1 MKKGLVL
8 FLTVVGIVM
17 MFLLFAFAGA
27 SRSAPTLSTATL
39 EDRLAYKSAPAPSA
53 MPVAPEPE
61 EERAEKKE
69 MPRKHKADE
78 GKMGM
83 KDVFGGGLGLTGAGE
98 GGGGVGD
105 SAGIGGLGTKGRGP
119 GSAHAAAKEPAAESV
134 AEPAPTRAW
143 FPETF
148 LFEPLVVTD
157 AQGRANLPVKV
168 PDRLTTWRVLA
179 LAHSRGGGQAGAEA
193 SFLGTLP
200 TYVEPVTPPLL
211 YAGDEVRLPVQV
223 VNTTDAEVK
232 SSLRF
237 EALGATLSSVGGQ
250 VRVPAGGNVVQYVTL
265 TAKKPGQAAVK
276 ATLGD
281 TDAVER
287 SIEVQPAGKRELV
300 SKGGTLASPRTFE
313 LAGPAD
319 ALPDSEQVRL
329 QVFPGA
335 LGLVRT
341 ELSAAPGRGGV
352 AEDGYLLQLLGK
364 APALLRSLGAEP
376 ANDAIRDLSIL
387 ATQRVMRHARAPSV
401 DAATLLAEGALAHP
415 DNPVLSRL
423 GERLATQV
431 AQAQRPDG
439 TCQGADG
446 WTLQRLLV
454 TTSECVRAVRA
465 SEAAS
470 PAAKQRATAVT
481 LKASGAFERNAARV
495 VDGYTAAAILASG
508 AVSGTIADR
517 LKEVLLKS
525 LEATAD
531 GAKYVRIESG
541 VVRADGYPPSVY
553 EATALAVLALNGDD
567 KAPVADLGTFL
578 LGGYNPV
585 YGWGDGRTNLV
596 ALRAAVLLF
605 KDPVPASVKLTLE
618 RDGKPMA
625 QGELGAAKLKEVV
638 TLEADATGSSGPH
651 TWTVRSEPAVPGL
664 GYSLTLAA
672 YVPWKDQPGGGLDLR
687 TRLPEKLEV
696 GKAAELEL
704 TASMP
709 ANLVTALKLSLPA
722 GVQTDTPSLDALVS
736 ANLVQRYET
745 EDGAVTLHLP
755 PLQAGQTWTA
765 KLKVVPTLG
774 GTLQSSASK
783 LTPESQPTLARTF
796 APVKWVIR

>member
-8 FLTVVGIVM
+8 SLTVVGIVM
-17 MFLLFAFAGA
+17 MFLLFAVSGSMRAMRGVSANALAGDRELV
-27 SRSAPTLSTATL
+27 SPPAP
-39 EDRLAYKSAPAPSA
+39 PSA
-53 MPVAPEPE
+53 MPMEAAPENDRRP
-61 EERAEKKE
+61 EKKAE
-69 MPRKHKADE
+69 RSKRKADE
-78 GKMGM
+78 FE
-83 KDVFGGGLGLTGAGE
+83 VGLGLRGAGE
-98 GGGGVGD
+98 GGGGLGD
-105 SAGIGGLGTKGRGP
+105 TAGLGSLGPKGGGSAAALGAPRP
-119 GSAHAAAKEPAAESV
+119 SAHAGKDTAAERPGEPAA
-134 AEPAPTRAW
+134 TRAW

-223 VNTTDAEVK
+223 VNTTEAAVQ

-237 EALGATLSSVGGQ
+237 EALGATLSTAGGQ

-265 TAKKPGQAAVK
+265 TTRRPGQAAVK

-287 SIEVQPAGKRELV
+287 TIEVQPAGRRELV

-313 LAGPAD
+313 LAGPAE

-341 ELSAAPGRGGV
+341 ELAAAPGRGGV
-352 AEDGYLLQLLGK
+352 AEDGYLLQLLGQ
-364 APALLRSLGAEP
+364 APALLRSLGAE
-376 ANDAIRDLSIL
+376 ADAAVVRDLSVL

-415 DNPVLSRL
+415 GNPVLSRL
-423 GERLATQV
+423 GERLALQV

-454 TTSECVRAVRA
+454 TTAECVRAVRA
-465 SEAAS
+465 SEAS
-470 PAAKQRATAVT
+470 PAAKQRALAVS

-495 VDGYTAAAILASG
+495 ADGYTAAAILASG
-508 AVSGTIADR
+508 AVTGTVAER
-517 LKEVLLKS
+517 LEKVLLDS
-525 LEATAD
+525 LAATDD
-531 GAKYVRIESG
+531 GAKYVKVESG
-541 VVRADGYPPSVY
+541 VVRADGYPPTVF
-553 EATALAVLALNGDD
+553 EATALAVLALNGRGQ
-567 KAPVADLGTFL
+567 APVADLGTYL

-605 KDPVPASVKLTLE
+605 RDPVPARVKLTLE
-618 RDGKPMA
+618 RDGKPLA
-625 QGELGAAKLKEVV
+625 QGEFGAAKLKEVV
-638 TLEADATGSSGPH
+638 TLDADASGSAGPH
-651 TWTVRSEPAVPGL
+651 TWTVRSEPPVAGL

-672 YVPWKDQPGGGLDLR
+672 YVPWKDQPGGGLELR

-696 GKAAELEL
+696 GKAVEVEL

-709 ANLVTALKLSLPA
+709 ANLPTALKLALPA
-722 GVQTDTPSLDALVS
+722 GVQSDTPSLDGLVS
-736 ANLVQRYET
+736 AGLVQRYET
-745 EDGAVTLHLP
+745 EDGAITLHLP
-755 PLQAGQTWTA
+755 PLQAGQVWTA
-765 KLKVVPTLG
+765 KVKVVPTLG

-783 LTPESQPTLARTF
+783 LTPDGRPALARTF
-796 APVKWVIR
+796 APVKWVIK

>member
-17 MFLLFAFAGA
+17 MFLLFAFSDSVRAMHGMSADALAGQDRTLA
-27 SRSAPTLSTATL
+27 S
-39 EDRLAYKSAPAPSA
+39 KSAPPAA
-53 MPVAPEPE
+53 MPVEAAPEAP
-61 EERAEKKE
+61 K
-69 MPRKHKADE
+69 PPGDE
-78 GKMGM
+78 GQTGK
-83 KDVFGGGLGLTGAGE
+83 KDSLGLRGVGE

-105 SAGIGGLGTKGRGP
+105 ALGLGGLGTRGRGGGAGAYGASL
-119 GSAHAAAKEPAAESV
+119 GSAKATARAEKDTGERA

-157 AQGRANLPVKV
+157 EQGRASLPVTV

-179 LAHSRGGGQAGAEA
+179 LAHSRGGGQAGAET

-223 VNTTDAEVK
+223 VNTTEAEVK
-232 SSLRF
+232 SALRF

-265 TAKKPGQAAVK
+265 TARKPGQAAVK

-281 TDAVER
+281 TDAVQR
-287 SIEVQPAGKRELV
+287 AIEVQPAGKRELV
-300 SKGGTLASPRTFE
+300 SRGGTLASPRTFE

-319 ALPDSEQVRL
+319 ALADSEQVRL

-352 AEDGYLLQLLGK
+352 AEDGYLLQLLGS
-364 APALLRSLGAEP
+364 APALLTSLGAEP
-376 ANDAIRDLSIL
+376 AAGAIRDLSVL
-387 ATQRVMRHARAPSV
+387 ATQRVMRHARAPTV

-415 DNPVLSRL
+415 DNPVLARL
-423 GERLATQV
+423 GERLALQV

-465 SEAAS
+465 SQAS
-470 PAAKQRATAVT
+470 PAARQRATAVA

-495 VDGYTAAAILASG
+495 VDGYTAAAMLASG
-508 AVSGTIADR
+508 AVTGTVADR
-517 LKEVLLKS
+517 LKKVLLGS
-525 LEATAD
+525 LETTAD
-531 GAKYVRIESG
+531 GAKYVKIESG
-541 VVRADGYPPSVY
+541 VVRADGFPPSAY
-553 EATALAVLALNGDD
+553 EATALAVLALSGDGQ
-567 KAPVADLGTFL
+567 APVADLGTFL

-605 KDPVPASVKLTLE
+605 RDPVPASVKLTLE
-618 RDGKPMA
+618 RDGKPLA
-625 QGELGAAKLKEVV
+625 QGEFGAAKLKEVV
-638 TLEADATGSSGPH
+638 SLEADAAGSSGPH

-672 YVPWKDQPGGGLDLR
+672 YVPWKDQPGGGLELR
-687 TRLPEKLEV
+687 TTLPAKLEV

-709 ANLVTALKLSLPA
+709 ANLATAMRLSLPA
-722 GVQTDTPSLDALVS
+722 GVQSDTPSLDALVS
-736 ANLVQRYET
+736 AGLVQRYET

-755 PLQAGQTWTA
+755 PLQAGQSWTA
-765 KLKVVPTLG
+765 KLRVVPTLA

-783 LTPESQPTLARTF
+783 LTPEGQPALARTF